1 MIHIRKFRSVFQY
14 EPKGICLTNI
24 QASITSVVTRTIPGK
39 TQGIRKEVRQIHRME
54 KVLVCLSNPSP
65 LPAQFG
71 CAPPDCP
78 TTFTTA
84 HLTRVVLWAVIRHG
98 IAVAVDA
105 DKTIEAGSNEKQ
117 AASYLH

>member
-1 MIHIRKFRSVFQY
+1 M
-14 EPKGICLTNI
+14 
-24 QASITSVVTRTIPGK
+24 VTRTVLWK
-39 TQGIRKEVRQIHRME
+39 TQCIRKEVRQIHRME
-54 KVLVCLSNPSP
+54 KVFVCLSGPSP

-78 TTFTTA
+78 TTLTTA

-105 DKTIEAGSNEKQ
+105 DKTVEAGSNEKQ
-117 AASYLH
+117 ATSYLH